1 METLAA
7 AAPAGNFF
15 PSFLFLACGTL
26 VAALLGAAHRLGL
39 FYQLMHKVDKASI
52 QHGGEN
58 VAAVLRAHRV
68 RFLFTLVGGH
78 ISPLLVACEKLG
90 IRVVDTRH
98 EVTAVFAAD
107 AVARLT
113 GTVGVAAVTAGP
125 GLTNT
130 VTAMKNAQIAQ
141 SPVLLLG
148 GAASTLLQNRGAL
161 QAIDQMSLFRPLCK
175 FCASVR
181 RVRDIVP
188 TLRAAIA
195 AAQSGTPG
203 RWGVLGSGQA
213 LRLGSRE
220 AWQAQYPPCPSAG
233 PVFVELPID
242 VLYPYYMVQKEMVPA
257 KPPKGFMG
265 RVVSWYL
272 ENYLA
277 NLFAGAWEPRPEGP
291 LPLDIPQASPQQVQ
305 RCMEILSRAKRPL
318 IVLGSQ
324 ALLPPIPADRL
335 RAAVETLG
343 IPCFLGGMARGLL
356 GRNHPLHIRQNR
368 SAALKKADVVLL
380 AGTVCDFRLS
390 YGRVLSR
397 SSKII
402 IVNRNR
408 KEMLLNSDMFW
419 KPQEAVQGDVASFVL
434 KLVEGLKGQTWASDW
449 TEELRQADRQKEQ
462 AFREKGLM
470 PVAQHL
476 NPVRVL
482 QLVEET
488 LPDNS
493 ILVVDGGDFVG
504 TAAHLVQPRGPL
516 CWLDPGAFGTLGVGA
531 GFALGAKLCRPDAEV
546 WCLFG
551 DGAFGYSLIEFDT
564 FIRHKIPV
572 IALIG
577 NDAGWTQISREQ
589 VLSLGSNVACG
600 LAYTDYHKAA
610 IGLGAQGLL
619 LSREKED
626 QVVEV
631 LHDARKQCRDGH
643 PVVVNILIGRT
654 DFRDGSI
661 AV

>member
-1 METLAA
+1 METPAA
-7 AAPAGNFF
+7 AAAAAGSFL
-15 PSFLFLACGTL
+15 PSFLFLVCGTL
-26 VAALLGAAHRLGL
+26 VATVLGAAHRLGL
-39 FYQLMHKVDKASI
+39 LYRLTHKVDKASVR
-52 QHGGEN
+52 HGGES
-58 VAAVLRAHRV
+58 VAAVLKAHGV

-78 ISPLLVACEKLG
+78 ISPVLVACEKLG

-113 GTVGVAAVTAGP
+113 GTVGVVAVTAGP

-130 VTAMKNAQIAQ
+130 VTAVKNAQMAQ

-161 QAIDQMSLFRPLCK
+161 QAIDQMSLLRPLCK
-175 FCASVR
+175 FCASVK
-181 RVRDIVP
+181 RVRDIMP
-188 TLRAAIA
+188 TLRAAMA
-195 AAQSGTPG
+195 AAQSGTP
-203 RWGVLGSGQA
+203 
-213 LRLGSRE
+213 
-220 AWQAQYPPCPSAG
+220 G

-242 VLYPYYMVQKEMVPA
+242 VLYPYFMVQKQIVSTTQ
-257 KPPKGFMG
+257 PKNIMG
-265 RVVSWYL
+265 
-272 ENYLA
+272 
-277 NLFAGAWEPRPEGP
+277 
-291 LPLDIPQASPQQVQ
+291 Q
-305 RCMEILSRAKRPL
+305 
-318 IVLGSQ
+318 IVFW
-324 ALLPPIPADRL
+324 
-335 RAAVETLG
+335 AAVETLG
-343 IPCFLGGMARGLL
+343 VPCFLAGMARGLL
-356 GRNHPLHIRQNR
+356 GRRHPLHIRQER

-380 AGTVCDFRLS
+380 AGIVCDFRLS

-408 KEMLLNSDMFW
+408 KEMLINSDMFW
-419 KPQEAVQGDVASFVL
+419 KPQEAVQGDVGSFMVKL
-434 KLVEGLKGQTWASDW
+434 KEGLQGQTWASDW
-449 TEELRQADRQKEQ
+449 AEELRQADQKKEQ
-462 AFREKGLM
+462 SFWEKAVM

-493 ILVVDGGDFVG
+493 ILVMDGGDFVG
-504 TAAHLVQPRGPL
+504 TAAYLLRPRGPL

-564 FIRHKIPV
+564 FVRHKIPV
-572 IALIG
+572 MALIG

-589 VLSLGSNVACG
+589 VPSLGSNVACG

-610 IGLGAQGLL
+610 MGLGAQGLL
-619 LSREKED
+619 LSRENED
-626 QVVEV
+626 QVVKV
-631 LHDARKQCRDGH
+631 LRDAQQQCRDGH

-661 AV
+661 AM

>member
-1 METLAA
+1 MPDLSRPGAGFDLSRLGATAMETPAA
-7 AAPAGNFF
+7 AAPAPAGSFF
-15 PSFLFLACGTL
+15 PSLLLLASGTL
-26 VAALLGAAHRLGL
+26 VVVLLGAAHRLGL
-39 FYQLMHKVDKASI
+39 LYQLRHKVDKTSVR
-52 QHGGEN
+52 HGGES
-58 VAAVLRAHRV
+58 VAAVLRAHGV
-68 RFLFTLVGGH
+68 RFVFTLVGGH

-130 VTAMKNAQIAQ
+130 VTAMKNAQMAQ

-148 GAASTLLQNRGAL
+148 GAAGTLLQKRGAL
-161 QAIDQMSLFRPLCK
+161 QAIDQISLFRPLCK

-188 TLRAAIA
+188 TLRAAMA
-195 AAQSGTPG
+195 AAQSGTP
-203 RWGVLGSGQA
+203 
-213 LRLGSRE
+213 
-220 AWQAQYPPCPSAG
+220 G

-242 VLYPYYMVQKEMVPA
+242 VLYPYFMVQREMVLAKPA
-257 KPPKGFMG
+257 KSLRARG
-265 RVVSWYL
+265 VSWFL
-272 ENYLA
+272 ENHLA
-277 NLFAGAWEPRPEGP
+277 NLFAGAWEPQPEGP
-291 LPLDIPQASPQQVQ
+291 LPLDIPQAPPKQIQ
-305 RCMEILSRAKRPL
+305 RCVELLSRAKKPL
-318 IVLGSQ
+318 LVLGSQ
-324 ALLPPIPADRL
+324 ALLPPTPADKL
-335 RAAVETLG
+335 RAAVDTLG
-343 IPCFLGGMARGLL
+343 VPCFLGGMARGLL

-368 SAALKKADVVLL
+368 SAALKKADVVIL

-397 SSKII
+397 SSKIVI
-402 IVNRNR
+402 INRNR
-408 KEMLLNSDMFW
+408 EEMLLNSDILW
-419 KPQEAVQGDVASFVL
+419 KPQEAVQGDVGSFML
-434 KLVEGLKGQTWASDW
+434 KLVEGLRGQTWAPDW
-449 TEELRQADRQKEQ
+449 AEELREADRQKEQ
-462 AFREKGLM
+462 NFREKAAM

-482 QLVEET
+482 QLVEES
-488 LPDNS
+488 LPDDS

-516 CWLDPGAFGTLGVGA
+516 SWLDPGAFGTLGVGG

-564 FIRHKIPV
+564 FVRHKVPV
-572 IALIG
+572 MALVG
-577 NDAGWTQISREQ
+577 NDAGWTQIAREQ
-589 VLSLGSNVACG
+589 VPCFGSNVACG
-600 LAYTDYHKAA
+600 LAYTEYHKAA
-610 IGLGAQGLL
+610 MGLGARGLL
-619 LSREKED
+619 LSRENED

-631 LHDARKQCRDGH
+631 LQDAQWQCQEGH
-643 PVVVNILIGRT
+643 PVVVNILIGKT

>member
-1 METLAA
+1 MTSHAAETPAPEGHPFLWLLLLA
-7 AAPAGNFF
+7 G
-15 PSFLFLACGTL
+15 GTL

-39 FYQLMHKVDKASI
+39 FHRLAHKVDKTSVR
-52 QHGGEN
+52 HGGEK
-58 VAAVLRAHRV
+58 VAAVLRAHGV
-68 RFLFTLVGGH
+68 RLVFTLVGGH

-130 VTAMKNAQIAQ
+130 VTAVKNAQVAQ

-148 GAASTLLQNRGAL
+148 GAASTLLQKRGAL

-203 RWGVLGSGQA
+203 
-213 LRLGSRE
+213 
-220 AWQAQYPPCPSAG
+220 
-233 PVFVELPID
+233 PVFVELPLD
-242 VLYPYYMVQKEMVPA
+242 VLYPYHMVEKEMVPA
-257 KPPKGFMG
+257 KLPKGLVG
-265 RVVSWYL
+265 RVVVWYL
-272 ENYLA
+272 QNCLA
-277 NLFAGAWEPRPEGP
+277 NLFVGAWEPQPEGP
-291 LPLDIPQASPQQVQ
+291 LPLDIPQASLQQVQ
-305 RCMEILSRAKRPL
+305 RCVEILSRAKRPL
-318 IVLGSQ
+318 VLLGSQ
-324 ALLPPIPADRL
+324 ALLPPVHADKL
-335 RAAVETLG
+335 RAAMESLG
-343 IPCFLGGMARGLL
+343 VPCFLGGMARGLL

-368 SAALKKADVVLL
+368 GAALKKADVVIL
-380 AGTVCDFRLS
+380 AGAVCDFRLS

-397 SSKII
+397 KSKII
-402 IVNRNR
+402 VVNRNR
-408 KEMLLNSDMFW
+408 HDMLLNSDIFW
-419 KPQEAVQGDVASFVL
+419 KPQEAVQGDVGSFML
-434 KLVEGLKGQTWASDW
+434 KLAEGLRGQTWAPDW
-449 TEELRQADRQKEQ
+449 AEELREADRQKEQ
-462 AFREKGLM
+462 TFREKAAVQ
-470 PVAQHL
+470 VAQHL

-482 QLVEET
+482 QRVEET
-488 LPDNS
+488 LPDNAL
-493 ILVVDGGDFVG
+493 LVVDGGDFVA
-504 TAAHLVQPRGPL
+504 TAAYLVQPRGPL
-516 CWLDPGAFGTLGVGA
+516 RWLDPGAFGTLGVGA

-572 IALIG
+572 MALVG

-589 VLSLGSNVACG
+589 VPRLGSNVACG

-610 IGLGAQGLL
+610 MGLGAKGFM
-619 LSREKED
+619 LSRDNED
-626 QVVEV
+626 QVVKV
-631 LHDARKQCRDGH
+631 LRDGQQQCQEGH

-661 AV
+661 SV

>member
-1 METLAA
+1 METLTA
-7 AAPAGNFF
+7 AAPAGSFF
-15 PSFLFLACGTL
+15 PSFLLLACGTL
-26 VAALLGAAHRLGL
+26 VAALLGCAHRLGL

-58 VAAVLRAHRV
+58 VAAVLRAHGV

-78 ISPLLVACEKLG
+78 ISPILVACEKLG

-130 VTAMKNAQIAQ
+130 VTAVKNAQIAQ

-161 QAIDQMSLFRPLCK
+161 QAIDQMALFRPLCK

-188 TLRAAIA
+188 TLRAAMV

-203 RWGVLGSGQA
+203 RWGGGLGSGQA
-213 LRLGSRE
+213 LRPGSRE
-220 AWQAQYPPCPSAG
+220 AWQAQYPPCPSTG
-233 PVFVELPID
+233 PVFVELPVD
-242 VLYPYYMVQKEMVPA
+242 VLYPYFIVQKEMVPA
-257 KPPKGFMG
+257 KPPKGLVA
-265 RVVSWYL
+265 RLVTWYL
-272 ENYLA
+272 ENHLA

-305 RCMEILSRAKRPL
+305 RCVEILSRAKRPL
-318 IVLGSQ
+318 VVLGSQ
-324 ALLPPIPADRL
+324 ALLPPTPADRL
-335 RAAVETLG
+335 RTAVETLG

-380 AGTVCDFRLS
+380 AGIVCDFRLS

-408 KEMLLNSDMFW
+408 KEMLMNSDMFW
-419 KPQEAVQGDVASFVL
+419 KPQEAVQGDVGSFVVTL
-434 KLVEGLKGQTWASDW
+434 AEGLKGQTWASDW
-449 TEELRQADRQKEQ
+449 AEELRQADRQKEQ
-462 AFREKGLM
+462 TFREKALT
-470 PVAQHL
+470 PVGQHL

-482 QLVEET
+482 QLVEEI
-488 LPDNS
+488 LPDNT

-516 CWLDPGAFGTLGVGA
+516 RWLDPGAFGTLGVGA

-564 FIRHKIPV
+564 FVRHKIPV
-572 IALIG
+572 IALVG

-589 VLSLGSNVACG
+589 VPCLGSNVACG

-610 IGLGAQGLL
+610 MGLGAQGLL
-619 LSREKED
+619 LSREKD

-631 LHDARKQCRDGH
+631 LRDAQQQCRDGH

>member
-58 VAAVLRAHRV
+58 VAAVLRAHGV

-78 ISPLLVACEKLG
+78 ISPLLVACEKMG

-203 RWGVLGSGQA
+203 RWRVLGSGQA

-265 RVVSWYL
+265 RAVSWYL

-380 AGTVCDFRLS
+380 AGAVCDFRLS

-564 FIRHKIPV
+564 FVRHKIPV

-589 VLSLGSNVACG
+589 VPSLGSNVACG

-631 LHDARKQCRDGH
+631 LHDAQKQCRDGH

>member
-1 METLAA
+1 METPAA
-7 AAPAGNFF
+7 AAAAAGSFL
-15 PSFLFLACGTL
+15 PSFLFLVCGTL
-26 VAALLGAAHRLGL
+26 VATVLGAAHRLGL
-39 FYQLMHKVDKASI
+39 LYRLTHKVDKASVR
-52 QHGGEN
+52 HGGES
-58 VAAVLRAHRV
+58 VAAVLKAHGV

-78 ISPLLVACEKLG
+78 ISPVLVACEKLG

-113 GTVGVAAVTAGP
+113 GTVGVVAVTAGP

-130 VTAMKNAQIAQ
+130 VTAVKNAQMAQ

-161 QAIDQMSLFRPLCK
+161 QAIDQMSLLRPLCK
-175 FCASVR
+175 FCASVK
-181 RVRDIVP
+181 RVRDIMP
-188 TLRAAIA
+188 TLRAAMA
-195 AAQSGTPG
+195 AAQSGTP
-203 RWGVLGSGQA
+203 
-213 LRLGSRE
+213 
-220 AWQAQYPPCPSAG
+220 G

-242 VLYPYYMVQKEMVPA
+242 VLYPYFMVQKQIVSTTQ
-257 KPPKGFMG
+257 PKNIMG
-265 RVVSWYL
+265 QIVFWYL
-272 ENYLA
+272 DNHLA
-277 NLFAGAWEPRPEGP
+277 NLFAGAWEPQCEGP

-305 RCMEILSRAKRPL
+305 RCVEILSRAKRPL
-318 IVLGSQ
+318 LVLGSQ
-324 ALLPPIPADRL
+324 ALLPPTPADKL

-343 IPCFLGGMARGLL
+343 VPCFLAGMARGLL
-356 GRNHPLHIRQNR
+356 GRRHPLHIRQER

-380 AGTVCDFRLS
+380 AG
-390 YGRVLSR
+390 
-397 SSKII
+397 
-402 IVNRNR
+402 
-408 KEMLLNSDMFW
+408 
-419 KPQEAVQGDVASFVL
+419 DVGSFMVKL
-434 KLVEGLKGQTWASDW
+434 KEGLQGQTWASDW
-449 TEELRQADRQKEQ
+449 AEELRQADQKKEQ
-462 AFREKGLM
+462 SFWEKAVM

-493 ILVVDGGDFVG
+493 ILVMDGGDFVG
-504 TAAHLVQPRGPL
+504 TAAYLLRPRGPL

-564 FIRHKIPV
+564 FVRHKIPV
-572 IALIG
+572 MALIG

-589 VLSLGSNVACG
+589 VPSLGSNVACG

-610 IGLGAQGLL
+610 MGLGAQGLL
-619 LSREKED
+619 LSRENED
-626 QVVEV
+626 QVVKV
-631 LHDARKQCRDGH
+631 LRDAQQQCRDGH

-661 AV
+661 AM

>member
-1 METLAA
+1 MLLFSPLAQ
-7 AAPAGNFF
+7 
-15 PSFLFLACGTL
+15 
-26 VAALLGAAHRLGL
+26 VDGASVR
-39 FYQLMHKVDKASI
+39 
-52 QHGGEN
+52 HGGEN
-58 VAAVLRAHRV
+58 VAAVLRAHGV

-130 VTAMKNAQIAQ
+130 VTAVKNAQVAQ
-141 SPVLLLG
+141 SPILLLG
-148 GAASTLLQNRGAL
+148 GAASTLLQVPSICPVVGTPGRKAPGAPMVAVLPCCCQKRGAL

-175 FCASVR
+175 LCVSVR

-188 TLRAAIA
+188 TLRSAMA

-203 RWGVLGSGQA
+203 
-213 LRLGSRE
+213 
-220 AWQAQYPPCPSAG
+220 
-233 PVFVELPID
+233 PVFVELPLD
-242 VLYPYYMVQKEMVPA
+242 VLYPYFMVQKEMVPA
-257 KPPKGFMG
+257 KPPKGLMG
-265 RVVSWYL
+265 RVTSWYL
-272 ENYLA
+272 QNCLA
-277 NLFAGAWEPRPEGP
+277 NLFAGAWEPQPEGP
-291 LPLDIPQASPQQVQ
+291 LPLDIPQASPLQVQ
-305 RCMEILSRAKRPL
+305 RCVEILSRGKRPL
-318 IVLGSQ
+318 LLLGSQ
-324 ALLPPIPADRL
+324 ALLPPTPANKL

-343 IPCFLGGMARGLL
+343 VPCFLGGMARGLL

-368 SAALKKADVVLL
+368 GAALKKADVVIL
-380 AGTVCDFRLS
+380 AGAVCDFRLS

-397 SSKII
+397 RSKII

-408 KEMLLNSDMFW
+408 EELLLNSDIFW
-419 KPQEAVQGDVASFVL
+419 KPQEAVQGDVGSFML
-434 KLVEGLKGQTWASDW
+434 KLVQGLQGQTWATDW
-449 TEELRQADRQKEQ
+449 LEELREADWQKEQ
-462 AFREKGLM
+462 TYREKAAR

-482 QLVEET
+482 QLVEEI

-493 ILVVDGGDFVG
+493 FLVVDGGDFVA
-504 TAAHLVQPRGPL
+504 TAAYLVQPRGPL
-516 CWLDPGAFGTLGVGA
+516 RWLDPGAFGTLGVGA
-531 GFALGAKLCRPDAEV
+531 GFALGAKLCQPDAEV

-564 FIRHKIPV
+564 FVRHKIPV

-589 VLSLGSNVACG
+589 VPRLGSNVACS

-610 IGLGAQGLL
+610 IGLGARGLL
-619 LSREKED
+619 LSRENED
-626 QVVEV
+626 QVVKV
-631 LHDARKQCRDGH
+631 LRDGQQQCQDGH

-661 AV
+661 SV

>member
-1 METLAA
+1 METAAA
-7 AAPAGNFF
+7 AAPAGGFF
-15 PSFLFLACGTL
+15 PSFLLLGFGTL

-39 FYQLMHKVDKASI
+39 FYQLMHKVDTASI
-52 QHGGEN
+52 RHGGEN
-58 VAAVLRAHRV
+58 VAAVLKAHGV

-130 VTAMKNAQIAQ
+130 VTAVKNAQIAQ

-161 QAIDQMSLFRPLCK
+161 QAVDQMSLFRPLCK

-181 RVRDIVP
+181 RVRDIIP
-188 TLRAAIA
+188 TLRAAMA
-195 AAQSGTPG
+195 AAQSGTP
-203 RWGVLGSGQA
+203 
-213 LRLGSRE
+213 
-220 AWQAQYPPCPSAG
+220 G

-242 VLYPYYMVQKEMVPA
+242 VLYPYFMVQKEMMPA
-257 KPPKGFMG
+257 KPPKGLVD
-265 RVVSWYL
+265 RAVHWYL
-272 ENYLA
+272 ANSLA
-277 NLFAGAWEPRPEGP
+277 NLFAGAWEPQPEGP
-291 LPLDIPQASPQQVQ
+291 LPLNIPQASPQQVQ
-305 RCMEILSRAKRPL
+305 RCVEILSRAKRPL
-318 IVLGSQ
+318 MLIGSQ
-324 ALLPPIPADRL
+324 ALLPPTSADKL
-335 RAAVETLG
+335 RVAVETLG
-343 IPCFLGGMARGLL
+343 IPCFLAGMARGLL
-356 GRNHPLHIRQNR
+356 GRNHPLHFRQNR
-368 SAALKKADVVLL
+368 RAALKKADVVVL

-402 IVNRNR
+402 VVNRDR
-408 KEMLLNSDMFW
+408 KEMLINSDIFW
-419 KPQEAVQGDVASFVL
+419 KPQEAVQGDVGSFVV
-434 KLVEGLKGQTWASDW
+434 KLMEGLRGQMWASDW
-449 TEELRQADRQKEQ
+449 AEELRQADRQKEQ
-462 AFREKGLM
+462 TFREKALM

-482 QLVEET
+482 QLVEDI

-504 TAAHLVQPRGPL
+504 TAAYLVQPRGPL

-564 FIRHKIPV
+564 FVRHKIPV
-572 IALIG
+572 MALIG

-589 VLSLGSNVACG
+589 VPSLGSNVACG
-600 LAYTDYHKAA
+600 LAYTDYHKAVL
-610 IGLGAQGLL
+610 GLGAQGQL
-619 LSREKED
+619 LSRENED
-626 QVVEV
+626 QVVKV
-631 LHDARKQCRDGH
+631 LRDAQQQCQDGH

-661 AV
+661 SM

>member
-1 METLAA
+1 METPA
-7 AAPAGNFF
+7 AAPAEGFF
-15 PSFLFLACGTL
+15 PSFLLLACGTL

-39 FYQLMHKVDKASI
+39 FYQLMHKVDKASVR
-52 QHGGEN
+52 HGGEN
-58 VAAVLRAHRV
+58 VAAVLKAHGV
-68 RFLFTLVGGH
+68 RFVFTLVGGH

-130 VTAMKNAQIAQ
+130 VTAVKNAQVAQ
-141 SPVLLLG
+141 SPLLLLG
-148 GAASTLLQNRGAL
+148 GAASTLLQKRGAL
-161 QAIDQMSLFRPLCK
+161 QAMDHMSLFRPLCK

-188 TLRAAIA
+188 TLRAAMA

-203 RWGVLGSGQA
+203 
-213 LRLGSRE
+213 
-220 AWQAQYPPCPSAG
+220 
-233 PVFVELPID
+233 PVFVELPLD
-242 VLYPYYMVQKEMVPA
+242 VQYPYFMVEKEMLPVNLPR
-257 KPPKGFMG
+257 GLVG
-265 RVVSWYL
+265 RVVFWYL
-272 ENYLA
+272 QNCLT
-277 NLFAGAWEPRPEGP
+277 NLFAGAWEPQPEGP
-291 LPLDIPQASPQQVQ
+291 LPVNIPRASPQQVQ
-305 RCMEILSRAKRPL
+305 RCVEILSRAKRPL
-318 IVLGSQ
+318 MVLGSQ
-324 ALLPPIPADRL
+324 ALLPPTPADKFRT
-335 RAAVETLG
+335 AVEALG
-343 IPCFLGGMARGLL
+343 VPCFLGGMARGLL

-368 SAALKKADVVLL
+368 GAALKKADVVIL
-380 AGTVCDFRLS
+380 AGAVCDFRLS
-390 YGRVLSR
+390 YGRVLNR
-397 SSKII
+397 KSKII
-402 IVNRNR
+402 IVNRDR
-408 KEMLLNSDMFW
+408 DEMLLNSDVFW
-419 KPQEAVQGDVASFVL
+419 KPQEAVQGDVGFFML
-434 KLVEGLKGQTWASDW
+434 KLVEGLQGHTWAPDW
-449 TEELRQADRQKEQ
+449 AEELREADRQKEQ
-462 AFREKGLM
+462 TYREKAAM

-493 ILVVDGGDFVG
+493 FLVVDGGDFVA
-504 TAAHLVQPRGPL
+504 TAAYLVQPRGPL
-516 CWLDPGAFGTLGVGA
+516 RWLDPGAFGTLGVGA
-531 GFALGAKLCRPDAEV
+531 GFALGAKLCQPDAEV

-564 FIRHKIPV
+564 FVRHKIPV

-589 VLSLGSNVACG
+589 VPRLGSNVACD

-610 IGLGAQGLL
+610 IGLGARGLL
-619 LSREKED
+619 LSRENED
-626 QVVEV
+626 QIVKV
-631 LHDARKQCRDGH
+631 LQDSQQQCRDGH

-654 DFRDGSI
+654 DFREGAIS
-661 AV
+661 V

>member
-1 METLAA
+1 MEPPTA
-7 AAPAGNFF
+7 AAPAGSLI
-15 PSFLFLACGTL
+15 PSILLLASGT
-26 VAALLGAAHRLGL
+26 VVVALLGAAHHLGL
-39 FYQLMHKVDKASI
+39 FYQLRHKVDKASVR
-52 QHGGEN
+52 HGGEN
-58 VAAVLRAHRV
+58 VAAVLRAHGV

-130 VTAMKNAQIAQ
+130 VTAIKNAQMAQ

-188 TLRAAIA
+188 TLRAAMA

-203 RWGVLGSGQA
+203 
-213 LRLGSRE
+213 
-220 AWQAQYPPCPSAG
+220 
-233 PVFVELPID
+233 PVFVELPVD
-242 VLYPYYMVQKEMVPA
+242 VLYPYFMVQKEMLPI
-257 KPPKGFMG
+257 KPPKGLLG
-265 RVVSWYL
+265 WAVTWYL
-272 ENYLA
+272 ENHLA
-277 NLFAGAWEPRPEGP
+277 NLFAGAWEPQPEGP
-291 LPLDIPQASPQQVQ
+291 LPLDIPQAAPQQVQ
-305 RCMEILSRAKRPL
+305 RCVEILSRAKRPL

-324 ALLPPIPADRL
+324 ALLPPTPADKL

-343 IPCFLGGMARGLL
+343 VPCFLGGMARGLL
-356 GRNHPLHIRQNR
+356 GRNNPLHIRQNR
-368 SAALKKADVVLL
+368 SAALKKADVVIL

-402 IVNRNR
+402 VANRNR
-408 KEMLLNSDMFW
+408 EEMLLNSDLFW
-419 KPQEAVQGDVASFVL
+419 KPQEAVQGDVASFML
-434 KLVEGLKGQTWASDW
+434 KLGEGLRGHTWGPDW
-449 TEELRQADRQKEQ
+449 VEELREADRQKEQ
-462 AFREKGLM
+462 TFREKAAR

-476 NPVRVL
+476 NPVWVL
-482 QLVEET
+482 QLVDET
-488 LPDNS
+488 LPEDS
-493 ILVVDGGDFVG
+493 VLVVDGGDFVG
-504 TAAHLVQPRGPL
+504 TAAHLVRPRGPL

-531 GFALGAKLCRPDAEV
+531 GFALGAKLCRPDTEV

-564 FIRHKIPV
+564 FVRHKIPV
-572 IALIG
+572 IALVG

-589 VLSLGSNVACG
+589 VPSLGSNVACG

-610 IGLGAQGLL
+610 MGLGARGLL
-619 LSREKED
+619 LSRENED
-626 QVVEV
+626 QVVQV
-631 LHDARKQCRDGH
+631 LREAQQQCQDGH
-643 PVVVNILIGRT
+643 PVVVNILIGKT